1 MGEDLTFGAW
11 LRQRRKELDL
21 TQSGLAERVGCSVEM
36 VHKLEA
42 GRTRPSQ
49 HLAAA
54 LIARLEVPAAD
65 HPALVQWARGTAP
78 PPLDYAPAAAPAGPP
93 AAALLPPLPTGTV
106 TFLFTDIEG
115 S

>member
-1 MGEDLTFGAW
+1 MGEELTFGAW
-11 LRQRRKELDL
+11 LRGRRKALDL

-42 GRTRPSQ
+42 GRVRPSH

-54 LIARLEVPAAD
+54 LVARLEVPPAD

-78 PPLDYAPAAAPAGPP
+78 TPPPCSRPWLSTTPCCAPR
-93 AAALLPPLPTGTV
+93 
-106 TFLFTDIEG
+106 
-115 S
+115 